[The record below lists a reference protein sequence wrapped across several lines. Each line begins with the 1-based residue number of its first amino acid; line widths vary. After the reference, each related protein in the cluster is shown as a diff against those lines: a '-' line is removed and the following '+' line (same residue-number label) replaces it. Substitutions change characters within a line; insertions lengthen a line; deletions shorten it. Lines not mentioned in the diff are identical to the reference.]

1 MSVNN
6 IKNNNKIQKNSNNLN
21 LTKLILKNNEVI
33 KNFLKNIWR
42 FIMMKKRSLWMIIKL

>member
-33 KNFLKNIWR
+33 NKESINMATFKDLY
-42 FIMMKKRSLWMIIKL
+42 